1 MSFSP
6 VLADL
11 ISSLKVLPGVGAK
24 SAQRMAFSLLDGDRS
39 GAAKLAANLSK
50 ALNEIKHCQQCRN
63 YTEAKLCEVCSSAKR
78 NDNGEVCIVA
88 SPADL
93 LAIEQT
99 GHFKGRYFVLMGL
112 LSPLDGIGP
121 SELGLSLLSSQLQD
135 GGITELILATN
146 PTVEGEATAHYIAE
160 IAKEYGVNTSRI
172 AQGIPVGG
180 ELGMVDGKTLG
191 HAFAGRKEL

>member
-6 VLADL
+6 ILGEL
-11 ISSLKVLPGVGAK
+11 IASLKVLPGVGAK

-39 GAAKLAANLSK
+39 GASKLVANLSK

-63 YTEAKLCEVCSSAKR
+63 YTETNECDICASAKR
-78 NDNGEVCIVA
+78 SEKSGVCIVA
-88 SPADL
+88 TPADL

-121 SELGLSLLSSQLQD
+121 SELGLSLLSSQLQA
-135 GGITELILATN
+135 GNIKELILATN

-160 IAKEYGVNTSRI
+160 LAKEYQVTTSRI
-172 AQGIPVGG
+172 AQGIPAGG

-191 HAFAGRKEL
+191 HAFAGRKTL